1 MIRHILL
8 FRWTESS
15 EPEQRQSALK
25 ALRSLADNV
34 PEIRSLSV
42 SESLGLG
49 PGYDGILELEVDDAE
64 AFGRYVANESHQQ
77 TWLQDLQPVW
87 ADMAAIQIAGGAG

>member
-1 MIRHILL
+1 VLRHILM
-8 FRWTESS
+8 FHWTEDS

-25 ALRSLADNV
+25 ALRALADTV
-34 PEIRSLSV
+34 PEIRALSV

-49 PGYDGILELEVDDAE
+49 PGYDGILEIEVDDVE
-64 AFGRYVANESHQQ
+64 AFGRYVHNESHQQ

-87 ADMAAIQIAGGAG
+87 ADMAAIQIAGGTE